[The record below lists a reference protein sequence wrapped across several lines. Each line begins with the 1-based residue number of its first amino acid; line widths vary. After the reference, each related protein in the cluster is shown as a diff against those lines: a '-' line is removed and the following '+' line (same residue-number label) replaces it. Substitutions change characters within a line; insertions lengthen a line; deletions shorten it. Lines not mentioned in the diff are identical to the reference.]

1 MGDMHVTESPAPDP
15 ALDRLVHA
23 LVMWGATASQIVAH
37 MEHTRRSGASRSQA
51 STVEAFSALVG
62 ELARP
67 VVAGRSIALEQVAEV
82 VEAIDDQVGSE
93 MLLVALPAP
102 NRATRRRRSPH

>member
-1 MGDMHVTESPAPDP
+1 MSVTESPVPDP
-15 ALDRLVHA
+15 ALDRLVYA

-37 MEHTRRSGASRSQA
+37 MEHTKRSGASHSRA
-51 STVEAFSALVG
+51 STVDAFSALVG

-67 VVAGRSIALEQVAEV
+67 VVAGGSIGLEQVAEMI
-82 VEAIDDQVGSE
+82 EAIDERVGSE
-93 MLLVALPAP
+93 VLLVALPAP

>member
-1 MGDMHVTESPAPDP
+1 MSVTESPVPDP

-37 MEHTRRSGASRSQA
+37 MEHTQRSGASRSRK
-51 STVEAFSALVG
+51 STVEVFSGLVG
-62 ELARP
+62 EVARP

-82 VEAIDDQVGSE
+82 VEAIDDQVSSE
-93 MLLVALPAP
+93 LLLVALPVP
-102 NRATRRRRSPH
+102 NRATRRRRDPH

>member
-1 MGDMHVTESPAPDP
+1 MGGMDVTDSPVPDP

-23 LVMWGATASQIVAH
+23 LVMWGATASQIVSH
-37 MEHTRRSGASRSQA
+37 MEHWQRSGASRSSA
-51 STVEAFSALVG
+51 STVEVFSSLVG

-67 VVAGRSIALEQVAEV
+67 VVSGRSIALEQVAEV
-82 VEAIDDQVGSE
+82 VEAIDDKVSAE
-93 MLLVALPAP
+93 LLLVALPAP